1 MISAI
6 SGLRAFGT
14 EATRSVGP
22 AAPAAGAAATP
33 ATDFSK
39 VLADMATGTVDA
51 LKGGES
57 AAIGGITGTKSVQ
70 QVVDAML
77 NAEQALQTAI
87 SVRDK
92 LVSAYQEIS
101 RMTI

>member
-1 MISAI
+1 MISGI
-6 SGLRAFGT
+6 SGLGAIGNT
-14 EATRSVGP
+14 TSVTRP
-22 AAPAAGAAATP
+22 TATP
-33 ATDFSK
+33 AAAETDFGK
-39 VLADMATGTVDA
+39 VLADVANNTVDA
-51 LKGGES
+51 LKAGKS
-57 AAIGGITGTKSVQ
+57 AAIGGISGSRSVQ

-101 RMTI
+101 HMNI

>member
-1 MISAI
+1 MISAL
-6 SGLRAFGT
+6 SGLPAVG
-14 EATRSVGP
+14 ATADVTRP
-22 AAPAAGAAATP
+22 TATP
-33 ATDFSK
+33 AAAESDFGK
-39 VLADMATGTVDA
+39 VLADVTNNTVDA
-51 LKGGES
+51 LKAGES
-57 AAIGGITGTKSVQ
+57 AAIGGITGSRSVQ

-101 RMTI
+101 RMNI